1 MLKVKGILTSD
12 WNRGAVD
19 IIREELENL
28 DKDQVK
34 TFFEST
40 ATLMS
45 NQLREIIEQSVFAY
59 VDFI

>member
-1 MLKVKGILTSD
+1 MQKVKGILATD

-19 IIREELENL
+19 ILREELDNL
-28 DKDQVK
+28 DKDQTK

-45 NQLREIIEQSVFAY
+45 NQVREIIE
-59 VDFI
+59 